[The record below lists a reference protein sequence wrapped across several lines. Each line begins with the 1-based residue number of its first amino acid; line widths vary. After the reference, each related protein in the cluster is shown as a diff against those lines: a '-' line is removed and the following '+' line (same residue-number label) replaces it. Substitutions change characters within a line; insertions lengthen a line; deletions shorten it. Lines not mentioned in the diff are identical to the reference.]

1 MFGHPPFYFGTLR
14 KLVVYF
20 GTIFNDVNITRTDG
34 TNTQS
39 HLMRIPLQY
48 GPKEKELA
56 RVKADPEIQRETA
69 ITLPRMSFQL
79 NSMQY
84 DGNRKLNT
92 MGRIVRKDNENVNK
106 FRRMYN
112 PVPYNFFFTLSVYA
126 KNVEDGSKIIEQI
139 TPFFTPEFTST
150 VNLIPEMD
158 ISIDIPIV
166 LNSIQMEDTYEGSFD
181 ERRLIV
187 WTLDFVM
194 KGMLFAPIVSKPII
208 KFSNTDFYIGNT
220 QTTNTQ
226 VASILVK
233 PGLDSNGNPTTNNQI
248 TVPAN
253 TIDVD
258 SNWDYIVLNQGLFFS
273 NT

>member
-1 MFGHPPFYFGTLR
+1 MFGHPPFYFGTMR

-20 GTIFNDVNITRTDG
+20 GTLFNDVNITRTDDSG
-34 TNTQS
+34 NQT

-48 GPKEKELA
+48 GPKEKELQ

-69 ITLPRMSFQL
+69 ITLPRLSFQL
-79 NSMQY
+79 NTMQY
-84 DGNRKLNT
+84 DGSRKLNT
-92 MGRIVRKDNENVNK
+92 MGRIVRKDNDDVNK

-112 PVPYNFFFTLSVYA
+112 PVPYNFNFTLSVYA

-139 TPFFTPEFTST
+139 VPFFTPEFTST

-158 ISIDIPIV
+158 ITIDIPII
-166 LNSIQMEDTYEGSFD
+166 LNSVQMEDAYEGNFE

-194 KGMLFAPIVSKPII
+194 KAMLFAPIVSKPII
-208 KFSNTDFYIGNT
+208 KFSNTDFYIGNPAT
-220 QTTNTQ
+220 ADTR
-226 VASILVK
+226 VGAILVK
-233 PGLDSNGNPTTNNQI
+233 PGLDSNGNPTTNDAI
-248 TVPAN
+248 SIAAN

-258 SNWDYIVLNQGLFFS
+258 TSWDYIILNEGMLIS